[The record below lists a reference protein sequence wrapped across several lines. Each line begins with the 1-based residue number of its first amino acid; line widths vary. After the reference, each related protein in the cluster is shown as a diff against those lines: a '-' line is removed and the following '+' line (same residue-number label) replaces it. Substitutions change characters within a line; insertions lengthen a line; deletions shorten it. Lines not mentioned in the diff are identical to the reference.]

1 MKSFR
6 YKLKIRAKPSLFYTL
21 GNNITHHESFFA
33 EYLDS
38 FGIIANTQTCVL
50 SRYQ

>member
-6 YKLKIRAKPSLFYTL
+6 YKLKIRAGPLLFYAL

-33 EYLDS
+33 EYLDP
-38 FGIIANTQTCVL
+38 FGVTANTQTCVL
-50 SRYQ
+50 SHYP